1 MASRQ
6 ELPADVAA
14 AFDRVPEA
22 GARFAELPADQ
33 QVDWLN
39 WIEQGRGGRRGRAA
53 RIDEAVRRLLPSAT
67 AAEEEVVEPAG
78 PPPERYWWVW
88 LLLLLLLVIGGLLAW
103 YFLTRGDDKSTVP
116 NVIGLRSQVA
126 ADRIRDKD
134 LEVLPRTGQSN
145 RPSGVVFAQKPG
157 AGTQL
162 GEGQTVTIS
171 ISSGRLAVPD
181 VTGRPL
187 KAAQTQLNS
196 AGFKSEVKRVASSR
210 PKGIVLDQ
218 APVAGVTAV
227 RGTTVKLNVSSGI
240 KPVAVPRLIGQ
251 TQGAAVS
258 TLTRLGLRAT
268 LRNVPSDKPVGLV
281 VAQNPPAG
289 KEVDKGSAVIV
300 NISSGTGAPTPTTT
314 TLSTTTVATTTT
326 ATTVTTAAAAR
337 VQVPTVRG
345 LAVTTGLR
353 RLNTAQFRPVVR
365 YVAST
370 QPAGRITSQAP
381 AGGTAPR
388 GSRVRVNVSTG
399 PSPAPAT
406 SVPDVVG
413 QDQATAATTLRQ
425 AGFRVLVL
433 NRRTSDQAQNGLVL
447 EQQPGAGASIPRG
460 SYVAIF
466 VGRSG

>member
-6 ELPADVAA
+6 DLPADFAA
-14 AFDRVPEA
+14 ALDRVPEA
-22 GARFAELPADQ
+22 RDRFAALPPEQ
-33 QVDWLN
+33 QADWLN

-53 RIDEAVRRLLPSAT
+53 RIDDAIRRLLPSAT
-67 AAEEEVVEPAG
+67 TAEEEVTEAVA

-103 YFLTRGDDKSTVP
+103 WLLTRGDDKSTVP
-116 NVIGLRSQVA
+116 NVIGLRSEVA
-126 ADRIRDKD
+126 ANRIHDRD

-181 VTGRPL
+181 VTDRPL
-187 KAAQTQLNS
+187 ETAQRELTT
-196 AGFKSEVKRVASSR
+196 AGFRSEVRRVASTR
-210 PKGIVLDQ
+210 PKGIVLEQ
-218 APVAGVTAV
+218 APAGGVTAT
-227 RGTTVKLNVSSGI
+227 RGTTVKLNVSSGV
-240 KPVAVPRLIGQ
+240 KPVVVPRLIGQ

-258 TLTRLGLRAT
+258 TLTGLGLKAV
-268 LRNVPSDKPVGLV
+268 LRNVPSAQAAGLV

-289 KEVDKGSAVIV
+289 KEVDKGSSVII
-300 NISSGTGAPTPTTT
+300 NISSGTGPATT
-314 TLSTTTVATTTT
+314 TTTT
-326 ATTVTTAAAAR
+326 ATTVTTTAAR
-337 VQVPTVRG
+337 VPVPTVRG

-353 RLNTAQFRPVVR
+353 RLNTRQFRPVVR
-365 YVAST
+365 YVTST
-370 QPAGRITSQAP
+370 QPAGRIVSQAP
-381 AGGTAPR
+381 ASGTAPR

-399 PSPAPAT
+399 PNPAA
-406 SVPDVVG
+406 SVAVPDVVG
-413 QDQATAATTLRQ
+413 QDQAAAATALRQ

-433 NRRTSDQAQNGLVL
+433 NRRTTDQTQNGLVL
-447 EQQPGAGASIPRG
+447 EQQPTAGSNIPRG

-466 VGRSG
+466 VGRTA

>member
-6 ELPADVAA
+6 ELPADFAA
-14 AFDRVPEA
+14 ALDRVPEA
-22 GARFAELPADQ
+22 RDRFAALPPQ
-33 QVDWLN
+33 QQADWLN
-39 WIEQGRGGRRGRAA
+39 WIEQGRGGGRGRAG
-53 RIDEAVRRLLPSAT
+53 RIDEAVRRLVPSTT
-67 AAEEEVVEPAG
+67 AAEEEVTEPVA

-103 YFLTRGDDKSTVP
+103 WLLTRGDDKSTVP
-116 NVIGLRSQVA
+116 NVIGLRSEVA
-126 ADRIRDKD
+126 ANRIHDRE

-171 ISSGRLAVPD
+171 ISSGRLSVPD

-187 KAAQTQLNS
+187 ATAQRQLTT
-196 AGFKSEVKRVASSR
+196 AGFRSEVKRVASTR
-210 PKGIVLDQ
+210 PKGIVLEQ
-218 APVAGVTAV
+218 APAGGVTAS
-227 RGTTVKLNVSSGI
+227 RGTTVKLNVSSGV
-240 KPVAVPRLIGQ
+240 KPVLVPRLIGQ

-258 TLTRLGLRAT
+258 TLTRLGLKAT
-268 LRNVPSDKPVGLV
+268 LRNVPSAQPAGLV

-289 KEVDKGSAVIV
+289 KEVDKGSSVTV
-300 NISSGTGAPTPTTT
+300 NVSSGTSPG
-314 TLSTTTVATTTT
+314 TTTVATTTV
-326 ATTVTTAAAAR
+326 ATTTAAR
-337 VQVPTVRG
+337 VAVPTVRG

-353 RLNTAQFRPVVR
+353 RLNTRQFRPVVR

-370 QPAGRITSQAP
+370 QPAGRIVSQAP
-381 AGGTAPR
+381 ASGTAPG

-399 PSPAPAT
+399 PNPAVSTA
-406 SVPDVVG
+406 VPDVVG
-413 QDQATAATTLRQ
+413 EDQASAATALRE

-433 NRRTSDQAQNGLVL
+433 NRPTTDQAQNGLVV
-447 EQQPGAGASIPRG
+447 EQQPAAGSSIPRG

-466 VGRSG
+466 IGRTG

>member
-1 MASRQ
+1 MASRR

-22 GARFAELPADQ
+22 RDRFAALPADEQ
-33 QVDWLN
+33 ADWLN
-39 WIEQGRGGRRGRAA
+39 WIERGRGGRGGRAT
-53 RIDEAVRRLLPSAT
+53 RIDEAIRRLLPSA
-67 AAEEEVVEPAG
+67 AAEEEVTEPVA

-88 LLLLLLLVIGGLLAW
+88 LLLLLLLVIVGLLAW

-126 ADRIRDKD
+126 AERIRDRN
-134 LEVLPRTGQSN
+134 LEVLPRTGESN
-145 RPSGVVFAQKPG
+145 RPSGVVFATKPG

-162 GEGQTVTIS
+162 DEGRTVTIS

-187 KAAQTQLNS
+187 KTAQQELTN
-196 AGFKSEVKRVASSR
+196 AGFRSEVKRVASTR
-210 PKGIVLDQ
+210 PKGIVLEQ

-227 RGTTVKLNVSSGI
+227 RGTTVKLNVSSGV
-240 KPVAVPRLIGQ
+240 KPVVVPRLIGQ

-258 TLTRLGLRAT
+258 TLTAVGLEAE
-268 LRNVPSDKPVGLV
+268 LRNVPSAQPAGLV

-289 KEVDKGSAVIV
+289 KEVEKGSSVKV
-300 NISSGTGAPTPTTT
+300 NISSGTGPGTTT
-314 TLSTTTVATTTT
+314 VSTTTVATTTT
-326 ATTVTTAAAAR
+326 ATTVTTTAAR
-337 VQVPTVRG
+337 VRVPTVRG

-353 RLNTAQFRPVVR
+353 RLNAARFRPVVR
-365 YVAST
+365 YVASS
-370 QPAGRITSQAP
+370 QPAGRIVFQAP

-399 PSPAPAT
+399 PNPAAAAT
-406 SVPDVVG
+406 VPDVVG
-413 QDQATAATTLRQ
+413 QDQAAAATALRE

-433 NRRTSDQAQNGLVL
+433 NRRTADQAQNGLVL
-447 EQQPGAGASIPRG
+447 EQQPGAGANIPRG

-466 VGRSG
+466 VGRFTG